1 MLDSLKEI
9 ILDFQE
15 AELATG
21 VPRRLRVTAVP
32 GKATVCIGPRR
43 SGKSTFMFQL
53 VRKLL
58 ASGVSRENILY
69 LNFFDDRLRQLQR
82 DGLVVVLEA
91 YFSLYPEKKNAQ
103 KVYCFFDEIQTVPGW
118 EAFVDR
124 VMRTEVCEVYI
135 TGSSARMLSREIA
148 TQMRGRALSW
158 ELFPFSFR
166 EFLDFKGLDGDG
178 LLSARRRLLVRHAF
192 DEYSQIGGFPEVA
205 GLDRPLRIKT
215 HQEYWGAMLFRDLI
229 ERYDVPHPRAVSDLA
244 HRLVDNTAS
253 LYSINRLTGYLKS
266 LGHRAPKSA
275 VSDYLDWFEDAFFM
289 FTVRLFDASLARS
302 NANAKKIYCVDHA
315 LVRSVSSGILVNSG
329 HLLENLVFIALR
341 RVTPDVFY
349 YRTRTGREVDFV
361 ARMPDGSRTLV
372 QVCESLADPKTRQR
386 EATALRDAMAELN
399 LRSSVVVTRDG
410 PGGANGEQRLD
421 VDTGIIEVTAGWR
434 FLLDHC

>member
-158 ELFPFSFR
+158 ELFRSR
-166 EFLDFKGLDGDG
+166 SGSSSTSRGLTATASCPPADAC
-178 LLSARRRLLVRHAF
+178 LSGTRSTSTRRSAASPRSPDSTARYESRPTRSTGVRCCSAISSSAMTSPILVRPRTWPT
-192 DEYSQIGGFPEVA
+192 GW
-205 GLDRPLRIKT
+205 LTTLRLCIPST
-215 HQEYWGAMLFRDLI
+215 
-229 ERYDVPHPRAVSDLA
+229 
-244 HRLVDNTAS
+244 
-253 LYSINRLTGYLKS
+253 
-266 LGHRAPKSA
+266 
-275 VSDYLDWFEDAFFM
+275 
-289 FTVRLFDASLARS
+289 
-302 NANAKKIYCVDHA
+302 
-315 LVRSVSSGILVNSG
+315 
-329 HLLENLVFIALR
+329 
-341 RVTPDVFY
+341 
-349 YRTRTGREVDFV
+349 
-361 ARMPDGSRTLV
+361 GSR
-372 QVCESLADPKTRQR
+372 
-386 EATALRDAMAELN
+386 AT
-399 LRSSVVVTRDG
+399 
-410 PGGANGEQRLD
+410 
-421 VDTGIIEVTAGWR
+421 
-434 FLLDHC
+434 